1 MTACVSRA
9 WAMDKYLE
17 VQNLEW
23 AAGFNEATAS
33 GANRVGLAEGVFLCC
48 LLLLVFLV
56 LLILVGVEVKVAFL
70 CRLLHTPRLL
80 LRALPRRVATWS
92 SVSRRCWTRPP

>member
-33 GANRVGLAEGVFLCC
+33 GAVTSRLPEAGPTYIW
-48 LLLLVFLV
+48 LL
-56 LLILVGVEVKVAFL
+56 
-70 CRLLHTPRLL
+70 
-80 LRALPRRVATWS
+80 
-92 SVSRRCWTRPP
+92 SRT

>member
-17 VQNLEW
+17 VENLEW

-48 LLLLVFLV
+48 LLLDHGSRESADYGGGRCGPRVRP
-56 LLILVGVEVKVAFL
+56 GTGARPVEL
-70 CRLLHTPRLL
+70 CHAARMTYSED
-80 LRALPRRVATWS
+80 RR
-92 SVSRRCWTRPP
+92 RIH

>member
-9 WAMDKYLE
+9 WALDKYLE

-33 GANRVGLAEGVFLCC
+33 GANRVRLAEGVFLCC
-48 LLLLVFLV
+48 LLDH
-56 LLILVGVEVKVAFL
+56 GSRQTTAEVDVA
-70 CRLLHTPRLL
+70 C
-80 LRALPRRVATWS
+80 A
-92 SVSRRCWTRPP
+92 